1 MTRRAELGGGYT
13 LGGMRKTLTTTL
25 GGAAAAL
32 LLMTSA
38 CSSSDTA
45 AVETV
50 GATEAVEI
58 IEAGEHTVIDV
69 RTPAEYAAGHV
80 DGAENIDVTAGTFE
94 DQVGQLPKDE
104 EYVVYCQSGNRSADA
119 ADKMA
124 DLGFTE
130 IVDGGGI
137 VSLQSAGAD
146 IVAGG

>member
-1 MTRRAELGGGYT
+1 MKGSGGLAGGYT

-25 GGAAAAL
+25 GGTAAAL

-38 CSSSDTA
+38 CSSDTT

-50 GATEAVEI
+50 DATEAVEI

-80 DGAENIDVTAGTFE
+80 DGAENIDVTAGSFE
-94 DQVGQLPKDE
+94 EQVEQLPKDE

-124 DLGFTE
+124 DLGFDE

-146 IVAGG
+146 IVTGG